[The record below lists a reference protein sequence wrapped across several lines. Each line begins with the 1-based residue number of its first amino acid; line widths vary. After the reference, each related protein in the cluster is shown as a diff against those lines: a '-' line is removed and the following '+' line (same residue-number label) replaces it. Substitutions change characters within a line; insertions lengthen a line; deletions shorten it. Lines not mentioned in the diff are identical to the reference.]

1 MLSKPIGRCHC
12 DRNFFAAM
20 TFDVKAFNDLMQA
33 TKTDPDEWAYPVS
46 ADVEVR
52 ATPQPSGAVIDKLP
66 FGFVRVMPESAPN
79 LPAFLRIVTPP
90 ARRVTCPSIPS
101 RRSAMTRSAMSGM
114 RTAGRSAGA
123 IVNSQPRHLY
133 RSFRTRIGAIS
144 ASVTAL
150 EPISGQSLIAIPY
163 TSHSVIP
170 TVNEP
175 VARSDNARVSRSRRT
190 FSVCGSQHTVV
201 SKAPVAPRRSMIQG
215 NVIHRPYD

>member
-52 ATPQPSGAVIDKLP
+52 A
-66 FGFVRVMPESAPN
+66 N
-79 LPAFLRIVTPP
+79 
-90 ARRVTCPSIPS
+90 
-101 RRSAMTRSAMSGM
+101 
-114 RTAGRSAGA
+114 
-123 IVNSQPRHLY
+123 
-133 RSFRTRIGAIS
+133 AIS

-201 SKAPVAPRRSMIQG
+201 SKAPVAPRRSTIQG